1 MLLKFLVFNF
11 ILVMKIAIITS
22 GGDAPGM
29 NACVRA
35 VVRTAINN
43 EIEVCGYYRGYE
55 GIIDNDFT
63 ELKVSSVGQIIQR
76 GGTILKTAR
85 SERFFSKENR
95 QLAAQNLKDNSI
107 DALVVIGGD
116 GSFTGARIFSEEHHI
131 PVVGVPGTIDND
143 LYGTDFTIG
152 YDTAINTVVAAVDK
166 IRDTAMSH
174 DRVFVVEVM
183 GRDAGFIALRSGIA
197 VGAEAILIPET
208 KTYIERLL
216 KRLENRRG
224 SKSSAIVIVA
234 EGDDFGGADKVAQ
247 AIQEKY
253 ASFDVKV
260 TRLGHIQR
268 GGNPSAMDRVLA
280 SFLGAG
286 AVQALIDGKSGV
298 MIGMR
303 DKKVVHVS
311 FEKAIKHHQDIDDNL
326 LELAEM
332 LSV

>member
-1 MLLKFLVFNF
+1 
-11 ILVMKIAIITS
+11 MKIALITS

-43 EIEVCGYYRGYE
+43 EIEVCGYFRGYE
-55 GIIDNDFT
+55 GLLDNDFKDLT
-63 ELKVSSVGQIIQR
+63 VSSVGQIIQR

-85 SERFFSKENR
+85 SKRFFGVENR
-95 QLAAQNLKDNSI
+95 NLAFQNLKKNNI
-107 DALVVIGGD
+107 DALIVIGGD
-116 GSFTGARIFSEEHHI
+116 GSFTGAKLFSQEHGI

-143 LYGTDFTIG
+143 LFGTDFTIG
-152 YDTAINTVVAAVDK
+152 YDTAINTVVEAVDK

-208 KTYIERLL
+208 KTYIERMLE
-216 KRLENRRG
+216 RLERRRG
-224 SKSSAIVIVA
+224 SKDSAIVIVA
-234 EGDDFGGADKVAQ
+234 EGDDFGGAEKVAV

-253 ASFDVKV
+253 VNFDVKV
-260 TRLGHIQR
+260 TKLGHIQR

-280 SFLGAG
+280 SFLGTG
-286 AVQALIDGKSGV
+286 AVQALITGESGV
-298 MIGMR
+298 MVGMR
-303 DKKVVHVS
+303 DKKVVHVP
-311 FEKAIKHHQDIDDNL
+311 FEKAIKHHQDIDENL
-326 LELAEM
+326 LKLAEM

>member
-1 MLLKFLVFNF
+1 
-11 ILVMKIAIITS
+11 MKVGLITS
-22 GGDAPGM
+22 GGDSPGM

-43 EIEVCGYYRGYE
+43 GISVCGYYRGYE
-55 GIIDNDFT
+55 GILDNDYV
-63 ELKVSSVGQIIQR
+63 ELKASSVGQIIQR

-85 SERFFSKENR
+85 SKRFFQPDQRKI
-95 QLAAQNLKDNSI
+95 AYDNLVANDI
-107 DALVVIGGD
+107 DALIVIGGD
-116 GSFTGARIFSEEHHI
+116 GSFTGASLFSKEFGL

-143 LYGTDFTIG
+143 LYGTDYTIG
-152 YDTAINTVVAAVDK
+152 YDTALNTVVEAVDK

-216 KRLENRRG
+216 KRLEKRRVD
-224 SKSSAIVIVA
+224 KASAIIIVA
-234 EGDDFGGADKVAQ
+234 EGDDYGGAEKVAE
-247 AIQEKY
+247 AIITEY
-253 ASFDVKV
+253 PLYDVKV
-260 TRLGHIQR
+260 TKLGHIQR

-286 AVQALIDGKSGV
+286 AIEALVNGQSGI

-303 DKKVVHVS
+303 DKKVVHVP
-311 FEKAIKHHQDIDDNL
+311 FEKAIKHHQEVDENL
-326 LELAEM
+326 LKLAEM
-332 LSV
+332 LSI

>member
-1 MLLKFLVFNF
+1 VFK
-11 ILVMKIAIITS
+11 ILVINFLENMNIGLITS

-35 VVRTAINN
+35 VVRSAINN
-43 EIEVCGYYRGYE
+43 DISVYGFYRGYE
-55 GIIDNDFT
+55 GILDNDFV
-63 ELKVSSVGQIIQR
+63 KMDASSVGQIIQR

-85 SERFFSKENR
+85 SKRFFEAENR
-95 QLAAQNLKDNSI
+95 KLAFENLKKNNI

-116 GSFTGARIFSEEHHI
+116 GSFTGAKLLSSETGMV
-131 PVVGVPGTIDND
+131 VVGVPGTIDND

-152 YDTAINTVVAAVDK
+152 YDTAINTVVEAVDK

-197 VGAEAILIPET
+197 VGAEAILVPET
-208 KTYIERLL
+208 TTYIEHLLERLQT
-216 KRLENRRG
+216 RRE
-224 SKSSAIVIVA
+224 SKSSVIVIVA
-234 EGDDFGGADKVAQ
+234 EGDDFGGAQDVAE
-247 AIQEKY
+247 AIKNRY
-253 ASFDVKV
+253 ANFDVKV
-260 TRLGHIQR
+260 TKLGHIQR

-286 AVQALIDGKSGV
+286 AVEAVLEGKSGIMV
-298 MIGMR
+298 GMEH
-303 DKKVVHVS
+303 KKVVHVP
-311 FEKAIKHHQDIDDNL
+311 FEKAIKHHQQIDGNL
-326 LELAEM
+326 LKLAEM

>member
-1 MLLKFLVFNF
+1 
-11 ILVMKIAIITS
+11 MKIALITS

-35 VVRTAINN
+35 VVRTAVNN
-43 EIEVCGYYRGYE
+43 GVEVCGYYRGYE
-55 GIIDNDFT
+55 GILDDDFVNLT
-63 ELKVSSVGQIIQR
+63 VSSVGQIIQR
-76 GGTILKTAR
+76 GGTMLKTAR
-85 SERFFSKENR
+85 SERFFHVENR
-95 QLAAQNLKDNSI
+95 AKAFQNLKKNGI

-116 GSFTGARIFSEEHHI
+116 GSFTGARHFSQEHNI

-143 LYGTDFTIG
+143 LFGTDFTIG
-152 YDTAINTVVAAVDK
+152 YDTALNTVVEAVDK

-216 KRLENRRG
+216 KRLESRRG
-224 SKSSAIVIVA
+224 SKASAIVIVA
-234 EGDDFGGADKVAQ
+234 EGDDFGGAEKVAA

-253 ASFDVKV
+253 ANFDVKV
-260 TRLGHIQR
+260 TKLGHIQR

-280 SFLGAG
+280 SFLGAR
-286 AVQALIDGKSGV
+286 AVQALLSGESGV
-298 MIGMR
+298 MVGMR
-303 DKKVVHVS
+303 DKQVVYVP

-326 LELAEM
+326 LKLAEM

>member
-1 MLLKFLVFNF
+1 MNIGL
-11 ILVMKIAIITS
+11 ITS

-35 VVRTAINN
+35 VVRSAINN
-43 EIEVCGYYRGYE
+43 DISVYGFYRGYE
-55 GIIDNDFT
+55 GILDNDFV
-63 ELKVSSVGQIIQR
+63 KMDASSVGQIIQR

-85 SERFFSKENR
+85 SKRFFEAENR
-95 QLAAQNLKDNSI
+95 KLAFENLKKNNI

-116 GSFTGARIFSEEHHI
+116 GSFTGAKLLSSETGMV
-131 PVVGVPGTIDND
+131 VVGVPGTIDND

-152 YDTAINTVVAAVDK
+152 YDTAINTVVEAVDK

-197 VGAEAILIPET
+197 VGAEAILVPET
-208 KTYIERLL
+208 TTYIEHLLERLQT
-216 KRLENRRG
+216 RRE
-224 SKSSAIVIVA
+224 SKSSVIVIVA
-234 EGDDFGGADKVAQ
+234 EGDDFGGAQDVAE
-247 AIQEKY
+247 AIKNRY
-253 ASFDVKV
+253 ANFDVKV
-260 TRLGHIQR
+260 TKLGHIQR

-286 AVQALIDGKSGV
+286 AVEAVLEGKSGIMV
-298 MIGMR
+298 GMEH
-303 DKKVVHVS
+303 KKVVHVP
-311 FEKAIKHHQDIDDNL
+311 FEKAIKHHQQIDGNL
-326 LELAEM
+326 LKLAEM